1 MYEGIEFLLYSDRI
15 RPNMKVIYF
24 DPIFGASGDM
34 ILASLIDLGVAKD
47 YLEKALKFIPDL
59 KIKIRSVS
67 QNGVQAKKLDF
78 VTKKVV
84 REHDFI
90 PLIRKSKLKGSIK
103 QNAIKIIKRIFEV
116 ERKVHGSKHLHLH
129 ELADVD
135 TILDI
140 TGALVALDYLN
151 VDKVYSR
158 PLKAG
163 QGMIATVEGKMPAFN
178 FATAQL
184 LKKKPVE
191 FLPISFEFTTPTAAA
206 ILSTIAEFTNSLL
219 LDKVE
224 KIGIGVGTKKIK
236 HYPNLLRVFLGIVT
250 MPAKDTCLVIEAN
263 IDDQNP
269 QDFEVVMEKLFEAGA
284 LDVFLTPVIMKNS
297 RPGVVLT
304 VLCSDYNQRII
315 DVVFRE
321 TTTLGM
327 RMEYRRRIILAR
339 QIKKIVTP
347 WGNLRIKVS
356 EHNQSKRF
364 SIEYQDLRRIA
375 KRINRPLAQLRADI
389 YNYIKNRCLSE

>member
-1 MYEGIEFLLYSDRI
+1 
-15 RPNMKVIYF
+15 MKVIFF

-34 ILASLIDLGVAKD
+34 ILASLIDLGVEKA
-47 YLEKALKFIPDL
+47 YLEKTLRFIPDL
-59 KIKIRSVS
+59 KIKVSSVS

-78 VTKKVV
+78 ITKKIVH
-84 REHDFI
+84 EHDFI
-90 PLIRKSKLKGSIK
+90 PLIRKSKLKDSIK
-103 QNAIKIIKRIFEV
+103 QNAIKIINRIFEV
-116 ERKVHGSKHLHLH
+116 EQKVHGSKHLHLH

-163 QGMIATVEGKMPAFN
+163 QGMIDTVEGKMPAFN

-191 FLPISFEFTTPTAAA
+191 FLPIPFEFTTPTAAA
-206 ILSTIAEFTNSLL
+206 ILSTIAEFTDSLL

-224 KIGIGVGTKKIK
+224 KIGIGVGTKTIK
-236 HYPNLLRVFLGIVT
+236 HCPNLLRAFLATTT

-297 RPGVVLT
+297 RPGIVLT
-304 VLCSDYNQRII
+304 VLCSDYDPAII
-315 DVVFRE
+315 NILFNE
-321 TTTLGM
+321 TTTLGIRMDYKM
-327 RMEYRRRIILAR
+327 RIVLERW
-339 QIKKIVTP
+339 IKKIRTP
-347 WGNLRIKVS
+347 WGELRIKNY
-356 EHNQSKRF
+356 EYNQKKRF
-364 SIEYQDLRRIA
+364 SVEYQDLKSIA
-375 KRINRPLAQLRADI
+375 KRLNQPILKLRTEI
-389 YNYIKNRCLSE
+389 YNYIKNRYQGE